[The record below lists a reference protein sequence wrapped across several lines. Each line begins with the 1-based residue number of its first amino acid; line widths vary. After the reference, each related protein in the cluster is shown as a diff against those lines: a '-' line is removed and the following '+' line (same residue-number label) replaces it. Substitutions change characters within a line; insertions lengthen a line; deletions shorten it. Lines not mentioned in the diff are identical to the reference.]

1 MMHLKN
7 ISAPLIDPRGKHPD
21 VLPLFTEDGRNWYEE
36 QKKFQPHTL
45 KMMYDNNGII
55 RSVSKDVSL
64 LCPDGMSVIELP
76 DTDEYRKVDN
86 TGDWLVK
93 DVQIVKREGPEQRE
107 NSPIS
112 IGAESVPFKFELSQL
127 VTMRISDEWGEVQAR
142 AQYANGE
149 NQYLIH
155 YQAADGRATTE
166 WFGGS
171 MLIAMEDKR
180 HPGCPVFA
188 CIDLPEGAVLE
199 DDKEEWSPD
208 GELVITGIVDGKPR
222 YSRIEVNNGHICLIP
237 E

>member
-1 MMHLKN
+1 MIYIESNSYSLAV
-7 ISAPLIDPRGKHPD
+7 SRGFLFSGD
-21 VLPLFTEDGRNWYEE
+21 VMEKKED
-36 QKKFQPHTL
+36 K
-45 KMMYDNNGII
+45 
-55 RSVSKDVSL
+55 
-64 LCPDGMSVIELP
+64 
-76 DTDEYRKVDN
+76 
-86 TGDWLVK
+86 
-93 DVQIVKREGPEQRE
+93 
-107 NSPIS
+107 PIA

-127 VTMRISDEWGEVQAR
+127 VTMRISEEWGEVQAR

-155 YQAADGRATTE
+155 YQAADGRASTE
-166 WFGGS
+166 WFGES

-208 GELVITGIVDGKPR
+208 GELVITGIVDGKPE

-237 E
+237 A

>member
-1 MMHLKN
+1 M
-7 ISAPLIDPRGKHPD
+7 
-21 VLPLFTEDGRNWYEE
+21 
-36 QKKFQPHTL
+36 
-45 KMMYDNNGII
+45 
-55 RSVSKDVSL
+55 
-64 LCPDGMSVIELP
+64 
-76 DTDEYRKVDN
+76 
-86 TGDWLVK
+86 
-93 DVQIVKREGPEQRE
+93 KREGPEQRE

-166 WFGGS
+166 WFGES

-237 E
+237 A